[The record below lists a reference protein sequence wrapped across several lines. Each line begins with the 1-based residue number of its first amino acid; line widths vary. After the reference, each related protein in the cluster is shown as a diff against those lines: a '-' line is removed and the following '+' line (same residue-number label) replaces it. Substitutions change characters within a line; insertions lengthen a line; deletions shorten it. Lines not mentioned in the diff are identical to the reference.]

1 MWQRIG
7 ALAPT
12 VWSVPRRWWWR
23 AVVRRFDV
31 GVALTADLAAELRR
45 LGFRGPVWT
54 IPNSRNPDRFAD
66 LDRDA
71 ASADL
76 RAEVGV
82 SADEHLYAF
91 VGHLDAAKRADR
103 ALAVHAEVLARDLP
117 AHLVVVGAGPLRPDL
132 EAAAARAGVADRV
145 SFLGRRTDVERIL
158 GGAELLLVTSDVEG
172 VPGVAIE
179 AAMAGCPVVS
189 VPVGGVA
196 DVVADGVTGL
206 VLADA
211 EIAHLADAVVAL
223 LADPTRRG
231 AMSRAG
237 RAPDRGV
244 QLGDHGDAVVLGLAA
259 RRAGLAVTSSAEPTA
274 TGSR

>member
-1 MWQRIG
+1 M
-7 ALAPT
+7 
-12 VWSVPRRWWWR
+12 
-23 AVVRRFDV
+23 
-31 GVALTADLAAELRR
+31 
-45 LGFRGPVWT
+45 
-54 IPNSRNPDRFAD
+54 
-66 LDRDA
+66 
-71 ASADL
+71 
-76 RAEVGV
+76 
-82 SADEHLYAF
+82 
-91 VGHLDAAKRADR
+91 
-103 ALAVHAEVLARDLP
+103 
-117 AHLVVVGAGPLRPDL
+117 VGAGPLRPDL

-211 EIAHLADAVVAL
+211 EVAHLADAVVAL

-237 RAPDRGV
+237 RAR
-244 QLGDHGDAVVLGLAA
+244 
-259 RRAGLAVTSSAEPTA
+259 TEEFSSATTA
-274 TGSR
+274 RVYSDSLLAELASR